1 MTVQMWPLAGRGRLR
16 TLCAL
21 TPGLV
26 LPLTVAA
33 AAFFAAGATGAPV
46 MLFALVIGIALST
59 VSEEACFHAGLSF
72 ALWPVL
78 QFGVALLGLNISVS
92 LMASLV
98 GHILLLVAVVSVV
111 LIASGIALSRC
122 YGLSRAFGV
131 LAGGATGI
139 CGASAALA

>member
-59 VSEEACFHAGLSF
+59 VSEDARFHAGLSF
-72 ALWPVL
+72 ASRPVL
-78 QFGVALLGLNISVS
+78 QFGVALLGLNISVADRKS
-92 LMASLV
+92 TRLNSSHV
-98 GHILLLVAVVSVV
+98 KISYAVFC
-111 LIASGIALSRC
+111 LKKKK
-122 YGLSRAFGV
+122 
-131 LAGGATGI
+131 
-139 CGASAALA
+139 